1 MLGISTFGVSYYDSI
16 SNRTTDSESSPSF
29 FSEILFQ
36 KVLWI
41 PAIYGQGLSNMSII
55 YELYMK
61 ETFANTLL
69 LKGAN
74 KRSKESI
81 RIAFLSVLGDIIITY
96 LYKSKLVTS

>member
-1 MLGISTFGVSYYDSI
+1 
-16 SNRTTDSESSPSF
+16 
-29 FSEILFQ
+29 
-36 KVLWI
+36 
-41 PAIYGQGLSNMSII
+41 MSII